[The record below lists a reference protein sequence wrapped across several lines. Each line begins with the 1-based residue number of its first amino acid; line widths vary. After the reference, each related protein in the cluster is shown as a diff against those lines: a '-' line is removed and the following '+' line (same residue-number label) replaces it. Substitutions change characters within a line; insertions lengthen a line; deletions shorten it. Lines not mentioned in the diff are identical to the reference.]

1 MDALIL
7 KAIGPILTAL
17 GSIVL
22 AFRLEAIIDAILLG
36 TDANHK
42 AIERILGHAPE
53 AEDMIRSHEQVRR
66 ELRKGKKIL
75 LWGFSAIA
83 LGGIL
88 NALSYFIN

>member
-17 GSIVL
+17 GSIIL
-22 AFRLEAIIDAILLG
+22 AFRLESIIDAILLG

-42 AIERILGHAPE
+42 AIQKVLGRVPE
-53 AEDMIRSHEQVRR
+53 AEEMVRSHELVQK